1 MWKIEFPQIAANT
14 SFGAL
19 EEALSSH

>member
-1 MWKIEFPQIAANT
+1 MWKIEFPQIAAST